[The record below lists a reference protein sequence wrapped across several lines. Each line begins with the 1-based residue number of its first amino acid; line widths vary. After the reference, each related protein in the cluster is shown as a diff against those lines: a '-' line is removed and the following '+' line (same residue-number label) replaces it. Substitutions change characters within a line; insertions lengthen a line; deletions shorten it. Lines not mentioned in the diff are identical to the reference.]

1 MAFAYTDL
9 EGMICRI
16 LDQLQAN
23 FSGNWPLHPGAAVL
37 ESLPLTQSQRDHML
51 SYQDAHRSV
60 RLEFCCVLEGD
71 MALQVEDRFYAM
83 HPGDLYLIPSGV
95 LHNELSDG
103 RACTTAWFVFFP
115 NGVHINVSGFAADGN
130 FHVYHGQRVIL
141 DPVVV
146 NLIVSEIDKE
156 LGSARPGAMTL
167 VKGSLLQVLVLLQ
180 RQLQKLGQRQPPE
193 QWRQSVVRDVISHL
207 QENPG
212 AVPDLSQLADHCALS
227 PNHLSSIF
235 KSVTGKTISAYC
247 GELRI
252 RRAEELLR
260 TTPMK
265 LRQIAELLGYY
276 DQYHFCKA
284 FKKATG
290 LSPSAYRAEDS
301 GK

>member
-1 MAFAYTDL
+1 MSFAYTDL
-9 EGMICRI
+9 ELMINRI
-16 LDQLQAN
+16 SEHLQSD
-23 FSGNWPLHPGAAVL
+23 FPGNWPLHPGTSSL
-37 ESLPLTQSQRDHML
+37 EMLPLTQSQRDHML

-60 RLEFCCVLEGD
+60 RLELCYVLEGD
-71 MALQVEDRFYAM
+71 MALQVENRFLSLHQGNM
-83 HPGDLYLIPSGV
+83 FVIPTGV

-115 NGVHINVSGFAADGN
+115 NGVHINISGFSADGA

-146 NLIVSEIDKE
+146 NLIISDITKE
-156 LGSARPGAMTL
+156 LDFSRHSAITL
-167 VKGSLLQVLVLLQ
+167 IKCSILQLLVLLQ
-180 RQLQKLGQRQPPE
+180 RQLQKAGDRQPPE
-193 QWRQSVVRDVISHL
+193 QWRESVVRDVISHL
-207 QENPG
+207 QETPG
-212 AVPDLSQLADHCALS
+212 IVPDLSQLADRCALS

-235 KSVTGKTISAYC
+235 KTVTGKTISAYC

-252 RRAEELLR
+252 SRAQELLR

-265 LRQIAELLGYY
+265 LRQIAEHLGYY

-290 LSPSAYRAEDS
+290 MSPSAYRAAENA
-301 GK
+301 K